1 MFISIPFVAAF
12 TFKRQNANA
21 LTIRRPNNNNIN
33 NDNDGDDNKKIF
45 KMFYILLN
53 ITSVRTFGDS
63 MATAAAA
70 AVAVVVYLCEYLC
83 RIATMTFK

>member
-21 LTIRRPNNNNIN
+21 LTIRRANNNNIN
-33 NDNDGDDNKKIF
+33 NDGDDNKKIF